1 MALLIGRGYRALLEK
16 ALINQGFRVFWMPD
30 NTALDPRLAS
40 HADLSALRLDSERGG
55 KTVILSGSVCWSRE
69 LVSYLINNQ
78 YIIKTAVN
86 TQTPTYPGDASLC
99 ACAVGNRLI
108 HNSRVSDAAV
118 LHESCGEYIDVRQGY
133 AKCSVCAV
141 DDNSII
147 TADSGIASAAKKNGI
162 SVLQVRPGHIALDGF
177 DYGFIGGA
185 SFRSGSAVYFT
196 GSLDAHP
203 DGVRIA
209 DFISSR
215 GKTAVSLTNEPLF
228 DIGSAVVL

>member
-1 MALLIGRGYRALLEK
+1 MALLIGKRYRPKLEK

-30 NTALDPRLAS
+30 NAALDPRLAS
-40 HADLSALRLDSERGG
+40 HADLSALRLDSERGD
-55 KTVILSGSVCWSRE
+55 KMVILSGNVRWSDE
-69 LVSYLINNQ
+69 LVSYLINNR
-78 YIIKTAVN
+78 YIIKPAVSI
-86 TQTPTYPGDASLC
+86 QTPTYPGDASLC

-118 LHESCGEYIDVRQGY
+118 LHEICGEYIDVRQGY

-141 DDNSII
+141 DDDSII
-147 TADSGIASAAKKNGI
+147 TADSGIASAAKKAGI
-162 SVLQVRPGHIALDGF
+162 SVLQISPGHIALDGF

-185 SFRSGSAVYFT
+185 SFRCGSAVYFT

-203 DGVRIA
+203 DGICIA

-215 GKTAVSLTNEPLF
+215 SKTSVSLTNEPLF